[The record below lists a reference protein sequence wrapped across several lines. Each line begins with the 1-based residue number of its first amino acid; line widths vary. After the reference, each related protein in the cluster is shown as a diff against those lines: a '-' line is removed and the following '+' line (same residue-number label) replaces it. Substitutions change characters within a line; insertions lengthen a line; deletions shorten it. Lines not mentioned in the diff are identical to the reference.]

1 MYLCSH
7 EMVTVTTKFTI
18 ATGDLRTAG
27 RRSRKSKDK
36 NDEQSEPE
44 LRSGRGPKGEEA
56 NHSSIHHSPLP
67 VEKRQAFHVDIADTL
82 T

>member
-27 RRSRKSKDK
+27 RRSRKAKTRMMS
-36 NDEQSEPE
+36 NQSQN
-44 LRSGRGPKGEEA
+44 GEAGEG
-56 NHSSIHHSPLP
+56 LK
-67 VEKRQAFHVDIADTL
+67 EKRQIIQASITHHCRSKSVRLFMSISQIL
-82 T
+82 